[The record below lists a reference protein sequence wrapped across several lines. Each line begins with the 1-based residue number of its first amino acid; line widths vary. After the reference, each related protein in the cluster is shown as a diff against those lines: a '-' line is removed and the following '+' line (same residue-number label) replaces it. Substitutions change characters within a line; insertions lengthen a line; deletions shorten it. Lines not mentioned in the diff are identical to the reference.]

1 VTMRIQLVGAAAL
14 MSLAAASVAFAAL
27 PKNKALAVMHE
38 RHEGM
43 EKIGDTNKLLRR
55 ELTSSSPFLPAVQS
69 GAATIAGLSVRA
81 NGWFPAGTGPDVG
94 KTGAKPEIWQK
105 PQDFAA
111 KLRGFQAAARAFNLA
126 ARSGDMAAIKAR
138 YADLGGTCKA
148 CHDSYRTEMKH

>member
-1 VTMRIQLVGAAAL
+1 MRIQLVAATAL
-14 MSLAAASVAFAAL
+14 VSLAAASVAFAAL
-27 PKNKALAVMHE
+27 PKNKALAIMHE

-55 ELTSSSPFLPAVQS
+55 EITSSSPFMPAIQS

-81 NGWFPAGTGPDVG
+81 NGWFPKGTGPELG

-111 KLRGFQAAARAFNLA
+111 KLRGFQAAAQAFNAA
-126 ARSGDMAAIKAR
+126 ARSGDMNAIKAR
-138 YADLGGTCKA
+138 YADLGGSCKA
-148 CHDSYRTEMKH
+148 CHDPYRAEMHH

>member
-1 VTMRIQLVGAAAL
+1 MRIQLVAATAL
-14 MSLAAASVAFAAL
+14 VSLAAASVAFAAL
-27 PKNKALAVMHE
+27 PKNKALAIMHD

-55 ELTSSSPFLPAVQS
+55 EITSSSPFMPAIQS

-81 NGWFPAGTGPDVG
+81 NGWFPKGTGPELG

-111 KLRGFQAAARAFNLA
+111 KLRGFQAAAQAFNAA

-138 YADLGGTCKA
+138 YADLGGSCKA
-148 CHDSYRTEMKH
+148 CHDSYRAEMHH

>member
-1 VTMRIQLVGAAAL
+1 MRRVIFASALVAT
-14 MSLAAASVAFAAL
+14 LAAATAAAPL
-27 PKNKALAVMHE
+27 AKGKALAIMHE

-55 ELTSSSPFLPAVQS
+55 EITSSSPFMPAIQS

-81 NGWFPAGTGPDVG
+81 NGWFPKGTGPELG

-111 KLRGFQAAARAFNLA
+111 KLHGFQAAAQAFNAA

-138 YADLGGTCKA
+138 YADLGGSCKA
-148 CHDSYRTEMKH
+148 CHDSFRAEMHH